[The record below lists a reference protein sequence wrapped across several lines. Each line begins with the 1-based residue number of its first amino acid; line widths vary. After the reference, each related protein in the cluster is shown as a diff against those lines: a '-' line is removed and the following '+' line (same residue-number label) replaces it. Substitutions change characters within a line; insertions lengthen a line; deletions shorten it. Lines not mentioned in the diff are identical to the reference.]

1 MSEELNREL
10 ANWIAEEV
18 KKEYLKRPYANQVLG
33 SEEIARRMQKA
44 VELNDAGVQYAL
56 GRDSYFGFGV
66 EKSPAS
72 AAHWLEMAAEQG
84 DDEAQC
90 LLFSCCILGV
100 GKEKSEDQGYDW
112 LKRAAEQG
120 NALAQK
126 ALRRIQE
133 GLQEE
138 AEKAH
143 RSAERLKNRRIAFQ
157 ILALLGAVLA
167 AYLFTLGTPLY
178 IWTKEHSREL
188 FFLLKPVFQLLAIVL
203 SSLGGAVGVGL
214 LLGSIAVPLGI
225 AGAVAGGVGGLVS
238 IFLYENPDAFQ
249 ISKIA
254 AFAVMGAAAVLLVIQ
269 LIRRIARIGK

>member
-10 ANWIAEEV
+10 ANWIVEEV
-18 KKEYLKRPYANQVLG
+18 KQEYLKRPYANQVLG

-44 VELNDAGVQYAL
+44 IELNDAGVQYTL

-72 AAHWLEMAAEQG
+72 AAYWLEMAAEQG
-84 DDEAQC
+84 DGESQC
-90 LLFSCCILGV
+90 LLFSCYILGV
-100 GKEKSEDQGYDW
+100 GKEKNEKEGFYW
-112 LKRAAEQG
+112 LEQAAVNGCERAQT
-120 NALAQK
+120 

-133 GLQEE
+133 GRQEASE
-138 AEKAH
+138 RAH
-143 RSAERLKNRRIAFQ
+143 RSAERLKNRTIAFR
-157 ILALLGAVLA
+157 ILARLGAILA

-188 FFLLKPVFQLLAIVL
+188 FFLLKPLLQLLAIVL
-203 SSLGGAVGVGL
+203 SSLGGAAGVGL
-214 LLGSIAVPLGI
+214 LLGSIVVPLGI
-225 AGAVAGGVGGLVS
+225 AGAIAGGIGGLVS
-238 IFLYENPDAFQ
+238 IFLYENPDAYQ

-254 AFAVMGAAAVLLVIQ
+254 AFAVMGLAAVLLVIQ